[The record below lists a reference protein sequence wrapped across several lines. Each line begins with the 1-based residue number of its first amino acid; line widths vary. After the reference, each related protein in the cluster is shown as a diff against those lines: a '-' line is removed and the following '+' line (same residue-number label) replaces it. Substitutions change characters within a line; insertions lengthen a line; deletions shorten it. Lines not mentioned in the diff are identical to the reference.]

1 MLPITALIAA
11 SLQDIEHI
19 VTVGHPALFTTT
31 GIICLQHGLCILN
44 PIAIII
50 LMLAVEVLSLIRST
64 QSLSHIPLCR
74 VCIVS
79 NY

>member
-1 MLPITALIAA
+1 MLPITTLIAA
-11 SLQDIEHI
+11 SLQDIKYI
-19 VTVGHPALFTTT
+19 VTVGHPTLFTTI
-31 GIICLQHGLCILN
+31 GIICLQHGSCVLVL
-44 PIAIII
+44 IAIII
-50 LMLAVEVLSLIRST
+50 LMLAIKTMSLIRLT